1 MLRLPVTDWTTRLRM
16 LLFAVVG
23 GAFTLAVVGGPT
35 DVVPNPWF
43 TRMTPVRTQDYVFL
57 ALTVILGALLAA
69 SYAVPRIAACSTQQ
83 AKTISGGLLS
93 VLAVGC
99 PVCNKIVLLL
109 LGTSGALTYFE
120 PIQPILGVVSVALL
134 ALAVWM
140 RWRPSMRPQPSNMAA
155 A

>member
-1 MLRLPVTDWTTRLRM
+1 MRFPATDWTIRLRM
-16 LLFAVVG
+16 LLFGLA
-23 GAFTLAVVGGPT
+23 GAGFTLAVVGGPT

-57 ALTVILGALLAA
+57 ALTVMLGALLAA
-69 SYAVPRIAACSTQQ
+69 SYAAPRTAGCSIQQ
-83 AKTISGGLLS
+83 GKTFTGGVLS

-120 PIQPILGVVSVALL
+120 PIQPVLGLLSVGLMA
-134 ALAVWM
+134 AAVWM
-140 RWRPSMRPQPSNMAA
+140 RWRPALRPQPSSMATA
-155 A
+155 

>member
-1 MLRLPVTDWTTRLRM
+1 MLRLPATNWTIRLRM
-16 LLFAVVG
+16 LLFALIG

-57 ALTVILGALLAA
+57 ALTVALAALLAA
-69 SYAVPRIAACSTQQ
+69 SYAVPRTAGCSIQQ
-83 AKTISGGLLS
+83 GKTFSGGLLS

-120 PIQPILGVVSVALL
+120 PIQPILGLLSVGLL
-134 ALAVWM
+134 AAAVWL
-140 RWRPSMRPQPSNMAA
+140 RWRPALRPQPSNMAA

>member
-1 MLRLPVTDWTTRLRM
+1 MRLPAMNWALRLRM

-57 ALTVILGALLAA
+57 ALAVVLGALLAA
-69 SYAVPRIAACSTQQ
+69 SYAVPRVAACGTQQ
-83 AKTISGGLLS
+83 GKAVSGGLLS

-120 PIQPILGVVSVALL
+120 PIQPILGLLSVGML
-134 ALAVWM
+134 AVAVWM
-140 RWRPSMRPQPSNMAA
+140 RWRPALRAQPSTVAPA
-155 A
+155 